1 MTTHDSCCH
10 TGPAAP
16 PNQAPNPAAKPGMYT
31 CPMHPEVLREGPGSC
46 PKCGMA
52 LEPVSGG
59 ADPDETELRDMTKRL
74 IVAAVLT
81 APLFLV
87 SMGAHLPNNPFANL
101 GAARPFLEM
110 ALATP
115 VCLWAAWPFHQ
126 RAVASI
132 GHRSLNM
139 FTLIGL
145 GVSVAFLFSVV
156 AAVVP

>member
-59 ADPDETELRDMTKRL
+59 ADPDDTELRDMT
-74 IVAAVLT
+74 
-81 APLFLV
+81 
-87 SMGAHLPNNPFANL
+87 
-101 GAARPFLEM
+101 
-110 ALATP
+110 
-115 VCLWAAWPFHQ
+115 
-126 RAVASI
+126 
-132 GHRSLNM
+132 
-139 FTLIGL
+139 
-145 GVSVAFLFSVV
+145 
-156 AAVVP
+156 